1 METSFMYHCLGI
13 REQECTRTRYEG
25 GKTILEI
32 RTRED
37 KLYCPKC
44 KSRHVIKSGSTIH
57 DFPIT
62 NGKLEGINNKIKTMK
77 RQAYG
82 YRDMPF
88 FNLKLLSLHDSSYPF
103 SG

>member
-44 KSRHVIKSGSTIH
+44 KSRHVIKSGSTIRWKEEKR
-57 DFPIT
+57 
-62 NGKLEGINNKIKTMK
+62 GKKKLQRNWEQETGFNN
-77 RQAYG
+77 Y
-82 YRDMPF
+82 
-88 FNLKLLSLHDSSYPF
+88 
-103 SG
+103 